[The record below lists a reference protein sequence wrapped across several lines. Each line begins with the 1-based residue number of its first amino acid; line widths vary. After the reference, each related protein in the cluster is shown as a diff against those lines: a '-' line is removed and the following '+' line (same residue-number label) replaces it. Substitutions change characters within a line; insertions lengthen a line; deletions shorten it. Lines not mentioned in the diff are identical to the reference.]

1 MSHLHIHSV
10 GLHNKTIHYVYFQK
24 RMNASTLAR
33 QNDLLKEII
42 HINEILIDLELQRKS
57 LKAVNV
63 NDDFFEVT
71 WHEQHRDVYESLK
84 LRKKTT
90 T

>member
-1 MSHLHIHSV
+1 MSHLHIHSA

-24 RMNASTLAR
+24 EMNASTLAR
-33 QNDLLKEII
+33 ENDILKEII
-42 HINEILIDLELQRKS
+42 HITEILIDLELQRKA

-71 WHEQHRDVYESLK
+71 
-84 LRKKTT
+84 
-90 T
+90 